1 MFILECMPQDADLF
15 FDIID
20 GRNSAL
26 KSYFTRQEQKY
37 NSTIVCAIGH
47 QNKVPTFRQ
56 IDIKD
61 CVHKFSK
68 LSKCLVYR
76 VISQNSFFIM
86 SQMTWL
92 SEDLAL
98 FATHG
103 ESFVKDVQFKWEEQ
117 HLRSKAK
124 LLLTITG

>member
-1 MFILECMPQDADLF
+1 MFTLECMPQDADLF
-15 FDIID
+15 FEILNQ
-20 GRNSAL
+20 RNHTLNSM
-26 KSYFTRQEQKY
+26 FIHTECKY
-37 NSTIVCAIGH
+37 NSIIECTLPTH
-47 QNKVPTFRQ
+47 DRLLTFRH

-61 CVHKFSK
+61 CVSTFSK
-68 LSKCLVYR
+68 ISKYQVYR
-76 VISQNSFFIM
+76 VTTKAPFFIM
-86 SQMTWL
+86 SQVAWL

-98 FATHG
+98 FTTHG